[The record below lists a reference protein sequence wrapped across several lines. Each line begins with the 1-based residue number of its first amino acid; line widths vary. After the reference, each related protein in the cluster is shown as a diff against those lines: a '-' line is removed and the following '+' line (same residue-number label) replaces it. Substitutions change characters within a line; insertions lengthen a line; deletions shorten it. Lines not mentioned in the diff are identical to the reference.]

1 MAEAALPASLD
12 DGLDHKHWMVPV
24 LVTLVG
30 MFMSILDSSIVNVA
44 ISTMMNVF
52 NTDTAG
58 IEWVSTAYMLAMGM
72 IVPMSAWLGEKLG
85 LRELY
90 IWCLVIFT
98 VGSLACAMAWNLES
112 MIAARILQAIGGG
125 LMQPTVM
132 AMIYRLVP
140 RQQIGS
146 AMGIFGMALFVAPA
160 VGPTLGGWLVEYID
174 WRWIFTINLPVGAI
188 GIVLA
193 LFFIPEFKHDGKVG
207 KLDIPGAVTAG
218 LGLAG
223 LLYVLSEGNTWGW
236 TSEAT
241 VVCLASSL
249 GLLVLFVVIEL
260 VTPEPLLELRVFLN
274 RNFAL
279 ANVIVVITTIGMF
292 SGLFYIPLFLQS
304 IRGMGAMETGLLMLP
319 GALLTGLM
327 MPVSGKLY
335 DKFGPKVVVAFGLLL
350 MAAMTFEFGTITL
363 DTSLFTII
371 VWNTL
376 RGISMGLSM
385 MPSQTA
391 AMADMPLNLVGRAS
405 AVTSIVRN
413 VASSFGIAIMTVLLN
428 NRNTFHQTRISDS
441 LNADNPTFT
450 SFLFDHP
457 ATGQMALNSQIAKQ
471 SFVFGIQDVFLL
483 TAAITVIAVLPTLFL
498 KRAKKQPGPQPA
510 SQPAA
515 VME

>member
-1 MAEAALPASLD
+1 MADAVLKAPSD
-12 DGLDHKHWMVPV
+12 DGLDHAHWMVPV
-24 LVTLVG
+24 LVTLIG

-72 IVPMSAWLGEKLG
+72 IVPMSGWLGEKLG
-85 LRELY
+85 LKELY
-90 IWCLVIFT
+90 VWCLVIFT
-98 VGSLACAMAWNLES
+98 IGSLACAMAWNLES
-112 MIAARILQAIGGG
+112 MIVARILQALGGG

-140 RQQIGS
+140 REKMGS
-146 AMGIFGMALFVAPA
+146 AMGIFGMSLFVAPA

-193 LFFIPEFKHDGKVG
+193 LFFIPEFKHAGKVG
-207 KLDIPGAVTAG
+207 KFDVPGAITAG

-241 VVCLASSL
+241 ILCLVASLS
-249 GLLVLFVVIEL
+249 LLVLFVAIEL
-260 VTPEPLLELRVFLN
+260 TTPEPLLELRVFLN

-279 ANVIVVITTIGMF
+279 ANIIVTITTIGMF

-304 IRGMGAMETGLLMLP
+304 IRGLGAMETGLLMLP
-319 GALLTGLM
+319 GALITGLM
-327 MPVSGKLY
+327 MPVSGRLY
-335 DKFGPKVVVAFGLLL
+335 DRFGPKVIMVVGLCL
-350 MAAMTFEFGTITL
+350 MAGMTWAFGTITL
-363 DTSLFTII
+363 DTSLATII
-371 VWNTL
+371 IWNTF
-376 RGISMGLSM
+376 RGMSMGLSM
-385 MPSQTA
+385 MPAQTA
-391 AMADMPLNLVGRAS
+391 AMADMPMHLVSRAS
-405 AVTSIVRN
+405 SVTSIIRN
-413 VASSFGIAIMTVLLN
+413 VASSFGIAAMTVLLN
-428 NRNTFHQTRISDS
+428 NRNTFHHARISDS
-441 LNADNPTFT
+441 LNADNPSFT
-450 SFLFDHP
+450 SFLLNNP
-457 ATGQMALNSQIAKQ
+457 MTGTSVLGGHISQQ

-498 KRAKKQPGPQPA
+498 KRPKKAAGPQPA
-510 SQPAA
+510 AQHAA
-515 VME
+515 AME

>member
-1 MAEAALPASLD
+1 MADAVLKAPD
-12 DGLDHKHWMVPV
+12 DGLDHAHWMVPV
-24 LVTLVG
+24 LVTLIG

-72 IVPMSAWLGEKLG
+72 IVPMSGWLGEKIG
-85 LRELY
+85 LKELY

-98 VGSLACAMAWNLES
+98 IGSLACAMAWNLES
-112 MIAARILQAIGGG
+112 MIVARILQALGGG

-140 RQQIGS
+140 REKMGS
-146 AMGIFGMALFVAPA
+146 AMGIFGMSLFVAPA

-188 GIVLA
+188 GIVLGI
-193 LFFIPEFKHDGKVG
+193 FFIPQFKHAGKVG
-207 KLDIPGAVTAG
+207 KFDLPGAITAG

-241 VVCLASSL
+241 IICLAASL
-249 GLLVLFVVIEL
+249 SLLVLFVAIEL
-260 VTPEPLLELRVFLN
+260 TTDEPLLELRVFLN

-279 ANVIVVITTIGMF
+279 ANIIVTITTIGMF

-304 IRGMGAMETGLLMLP
+304 IRGLGAMETGMLMLP
-319 GALLTGLM
+319 GALITGLM
-327 MPVSGKLY
+327 MPVSGRLY
-335 DKFGPKVVVAFGLLL
+335 DRFGPKVIMVVGLLL
-350 MAAMTFEFGTITL
+350 MAGMTWAFGTITL
-363 DTSLFTII
+363 DTSLATII
-371 VWNTL
+371 IWNTF
-376 RGISMGLSM
+376 RGMSMGLSM
-385 MPSQTA
+385 MPAQTA
-391 AMADMPLNLVGRAS
+391 AMADMPMNLVSRAS
-405 AVTSIVRN
+405 SVTSIVRN
-413 VASSFGIAIMTVLLN
+413 IASSFGIAAMTVLIN
-428 NRNTFHQTRISDS
+428 DRNAFHHARISDS
-441 LNADNPTFT
+441 LNSDNPTFT
-450 SFLFDHP
+450 SFLLDNP
-457 ATGQMALNSQIAKQ
+457 MTGQQALNGHIAQQ

-483 TAAITVIAVLPTLFL
+483 TAAITVVAVLPTLFL
-498 KRAKKQPGPQPA
+498 KRPKKKAAAQPA
-510 SQPAA
+510 AQHAA

>member
-1 MAEAALPASLD
+1 MADTVLKAPSD
-12 DGLDHKHWMVPV
+12 DGLDHAHWMVPV
-24 LVTLVG
+24 LVTLIG

-72 IVPMSAWLGEKLG
+72 IVPMSGWLGEKLG
-85 LRELY
+85 LKELY
-90 IWCLVIFT
+90 IWCLVVFT

-112 MIAARILQAIGGG
+112 MIVARILQALGGG

-140 RQQIGS
+140 REKMGS
-146 AMGIFGMALFVAPA
+146 AMGIFGMSLFVAPA

-193 LFFIPEFKHDGKVG
+193 LFFIPEFKHAGKVG
-207 KLDIPGAVTAG
+207 KFDIPGAITAG

-236 TSEAT
+236 ISEAT
-241 VVCLASSL
+241 ILCLAASL
-249 GLLVLFVVIEL
+249 SLLVLFVAIEL
-260 VTPEPLLELRVFLN
+260 TTDEPLLELRVFLN

-279 ANVIVVITTIGMF
+279 ANIIVTITTIGMF

-304 IRGMGAMETGLLMLP
+304 IRGLGAMETGLLMLP
-319 GALLTGLM
+319 GALITGLM
-327 MPVSGKLY
+327 MPVSGRLY
-335 DKFGPKVVVAFGLLL
+335 DRFGPKVIMVVGLCL
-350 MAAMTFEFGTITL
+350 MAGMTWAFGTITL
-363 DTSLFTII
+363 DTSLATII
-371 VWNTL
+371 IWNTF
-376 RGISMGLSM
+376 RGMSMGLSM
-385 MPSQTA
+385 MPAQTA
-391 AMADMPLNLVGRAS
+391 AMADMPMALVSRAS

-413 VASSFGIAIMTVLLN
+413 VAASFGIAIMTVLLN
-428 NRNTFHQTRISDS
+428 DRNMFHHARISDS
-441 LNADNPTFT
+441 LNSDNPTFT
-450 SFLFDHP
+450 SFLLDNP
-457 ATGQMALNSQIAKQ
+457 MTGSSALSGHIAKQ

-483 TAAITVIAVLPTLFL
+483 TAAVTVVAVLPTLFL
-498 KRAKKQPGPQPA
+498 KRPKKAGPQPA
-510 SQPAA
+510 GPQAAPA
-515 VME
+515 ME